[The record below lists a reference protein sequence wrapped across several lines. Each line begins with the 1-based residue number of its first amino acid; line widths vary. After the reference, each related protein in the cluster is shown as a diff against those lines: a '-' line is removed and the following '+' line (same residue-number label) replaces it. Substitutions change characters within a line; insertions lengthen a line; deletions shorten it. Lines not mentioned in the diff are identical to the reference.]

1 MAGDGSSVSALIVI
15 ALVLLLL
22 YGGDRL
28 GTVGKGL
35 GEGVKA
41 FRRTLRESSSTVDE
55 SPPPPRVTSIEQA
68 APKLLPAKGE
78 SGPASSGSD
87 DERH

>member
-1 MAGDGSSVSALIVI
+1 MSALIVI

-28 GTVGKGL
+28 GAVGKGL

-41 FRRTLRESSSTVDE
+41 FRRTIRESTAADE
-55 SPPPPRVTSIEQA
+55 SPPPPPRVTSIEQA

-78 SGPASSGSD
+78 SGPATSGSD
-87 DERH
+87 ERH